1 MKNHLRLLLCLLAF
15 SFVKVSIGQSCGCT
29 IEEVTSNMVTPCD
42 TIIGDVVNVSSVS
55 QFYSA
60 LGQAQSQGGNM
71 TILIEDGTYPLAS
84 TSQYPYIT
92 VGNLVIR
99 SASGNRDAVILT
111 GQGMQ
116 DVAPGTEIGLSIQE
130 DNVIIAD
137 LTLRDVGNHAISM
150 ISDNHIIHNVKIQD
164 TYEQMIKGNAVG
176 DGPDN
181 CTVQC
186 SLFEYTDGIG
196 PQWYI
201 GGLDI
206 HGGNNWIV
214 RDNVFLDI
222 ASPSDRLA
230 EHAVH
235 FWDESGQN
243 TVERNIIVGCD
254 RGIGFG
260 LGSSP
265 NEGGIIRN
273 NMIVNDGTDPFHD
286 VGIGLETSPNT
297 KVYNNTIHM
306 AYPNA
311 IEYRFDA
318 TTNVHIANN
327 LTNRAITSRS
337 NGSGLVENNFTNGQT
352 AWYLNAIEGDLRLTV
367 TQDQVVDQGM
377 ALSEVMYDIDQH
389 LRNAGGTM
397 DLGAQEFNLIIDED
411 YDGFAADVDCDDQNP
426 AINPDAEEIPG
437 NGIDE
442 DCDGEDGELTNLDE
456 LAKQRINIYPNPV
469 IDMLNID
476 LNDQETSYVVSIWSM
491 QGQRLITTSKKS
503 MNIGHFNSGIYL
515 VTVVD
520 DKGQTHLRQLV
531 TKR

>member
-222 ASPSDRLA
+222 ASPS
-230 EHAVH
+230 
-235 FWDESGQN
+235 
-243 TVERNIIVGCD
+243 
-254 RGIGFG
+254 
-260 LGSSP
+260 
-265 NEGGIIRN
+265 
-273 NMIVNDGTDPFHD
+273 
-286 VGIGLETSPNT
+286 
-297 KVYNNTIHM
+297 
-306 AYPNA
+306 
-311 IEYRFDA
+311 
-318 TTNVHIANN
+318 
-327 LTNRAITSRS
+327 
-337 NGSGLVENNFTNGQT
+337 
-352 AWYLNAIEGDLRLTV
+352 
-367 TQDQVVDQGM
+367 
-377 ALSEVMYDIDQH
+377 
-389 LRNAGGTM
+389 
-397 DLGAQEFNLIIDED
+397 
-411 YDGFAADVDCDDQNP
+411 
-426 AINPDAEEIPG
+426 
-437 NGIDE
+437 
-442 DCDGEDGELTNLDE
+442 
-456 LAKQRINIYPNPV
+456 
-469 IDMLNID
+469 
-476 LNDQETSYVVSIWSM
+476 
-491 QGQRLITTSKKS
+491 
-503 MNIGHFNSGIYL
+503 
-515 VTVVD
+515 
-520 DKGQTHLRQLV
+520 
-531 TKR
+531 